1 MQDNSSHSRE
11 SASAGDDPLGIDKLT
26 IDYDY
31 LLYKIRDYV
40 QSIQLDTTELC
51 KKQNEV
57 MVNGI
62 IENTIDKNIA
72 KFKELLEKC
81 DTLENHYEMLNQLA
95 MITDTFKERIAEA
108 VNNYNS
114 LKKGASK
121 SK

>member
-1 MQDNSSHSRE
+1 M
-11 SASAGDDPLGIDKLT
+11 LF
-26 IDYDY
+26 
-31 LLYKIRDYV
+31 
-40 QSIQLDTTELC
+40 QL
-51 KKQNEV
+51 
-57 MVNGI
+57 VN
-62 IENTIDKNIA
+62 TQVA
-72 KFKELLEKC
+72 HFVSKFSELLEKC